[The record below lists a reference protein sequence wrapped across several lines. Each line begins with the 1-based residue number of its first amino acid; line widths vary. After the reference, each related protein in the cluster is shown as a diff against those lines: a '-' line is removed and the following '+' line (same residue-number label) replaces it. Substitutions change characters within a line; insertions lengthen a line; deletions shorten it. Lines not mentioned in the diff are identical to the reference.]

1 MGCSEH
7 PPNKTKIQ
15 KPNNNS
21 NQGLDPPLFRPGPRL
36 GSNLNDPH
44 AFGKQ
49 HLKAHGKG
57 NTANDPCLKFTYF
70 KQDLKTN

>member
-1 MGCSEH
+1 MHSS
-7 PPNKTKIQ
+7 PQTKKIQ

-21 NQGLDPPLFRPGPRL
+21 NQGLDFPQLFRPGPRL